1 MSIASRISAPSNPGE
16 PTWEVTALYPKQGS
30 WTPSE
35 YLSLSTNHL
44 VELNDGIVE
53 FLPMPTILHQ
63 LIVHY
68 LHGLLHAFI
77 RENAT
82 GFVFFAPLP
91 IPVGPGKYREPDII
105 YCRPEQVTDVRSQ
118 PQGADLVMEVVSE
131 GVEQR
136 HRDFVV
142 KRDVYAAAGICEY
155 WIVDPETRTITVLT
169 LAGAAY
175 RVNGVFAEG
184 ELARSSFLP
193 AFTVDVGSVF
203 ALAE

>member
-1 MSIASRISAPSNPGE
+1 MTVASRSLAPSNPGE
-16 PTWEVTALYPKQGS
+16 PTWEVTALYPKQGN
-30 WTPSE
+30 WTTSE
-35 YLSLSTNHL
+35 YLSLNTNHP
-44 VELNDGIVE
+44 VELTDGIVE

-63 LIVHY
+63 LIVQY

-77 RENAT
+77 REHAT

-91 IPVGPGKYREPDII
+91 VPVGPGKYREPDII
-105 YCRPEQVTDVRSQ
+105 YCRPERVADLRGH

-142 KRDVYAAAGICEY
+142 KREVYAAAGFSEY

-169 LAGAAY
+169 LEGSSY
-175 RVNGVFAEG
+175 RVHGVFTEG
-184 ELARSSFLP
+184 QLAGSSFLP
-193 AFTVDVGSVF
+193 KFTVDVGSVF
-203 ALAE
+203 ALAK